1 LPDPRFLQPLS
12 GWYWQIV
19 GADGPVLRFR
29 SSWDAT
35 LPFDQPEAAGLT
47 FRNFTGPNG
56 IGLRLAARRLIL
68 LEVEGAILFQL
79 AGNSAGSKA
88 DIARLDRL
96 LAAALVILGLGLI
109 GAMVLQAQ
117 IGLRPL
123 ARIGRALAAIR
134 AGQADHLDGA
144 FPNEIQP
151 LADEI
156 NTLLGHQAAVINR
169 VRTHAGDLAHAL

>member
-1 LPDPRFLQPLS
+1 
-12 GWYWQIV
+12 
-19 GADGPVLRFR
+19 
-29 SSWDAT
+29 
-35 LPFDQPEAAGLT
+35 LT